1 MHFEAVEFQVTFD
14 VFDSR
19 LALSTDCL

>member
-14 VFDSR
+14 VFDRR